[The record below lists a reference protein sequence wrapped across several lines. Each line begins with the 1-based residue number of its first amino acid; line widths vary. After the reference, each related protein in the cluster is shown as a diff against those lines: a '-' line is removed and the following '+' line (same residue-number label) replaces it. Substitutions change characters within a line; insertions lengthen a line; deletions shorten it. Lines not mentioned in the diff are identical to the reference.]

1 MMTIRNPLPVSR
13 FQVEWGGT
21 RIGFSEVSGLD
32 IKIDT
37 IEYREGNS
45 PINSSLKMPGP
56 ARYSN
61 IVLKRGIIASD
72 NEFYNWLKTIK
83 LSTVERRDITISLL
97 NEEHE
102 PVMVWKVRNAFPVGV
117 SGPTLNALSNEV
129 AIEEIELAHE
139 GLTIQNG

>member
-1 MMTIRNPLPVSR
+1 MTIRNPLPVSH
-13 FQVEWGGT
+13 FKVEWGGD
-21 RIGFSEVSGLD
+21 RIGFSEVSGLE

-45 PINSSLKMPGP
+45 PITSSIKMPGP

-61 IVLKRGIIASD
+61 IVLKRGVIAGD
-72 NEFYNWLKTIK
+72 NEFYDWLKTIK

-102 PVMVWKVRNAFPVGV
+102 PAVVWKVKNAFPVRV

-139 GLTIQNG
+139 GLIIQNG